1 MTPENRSYAKTYAKA
16 NANPNDNLS
25 QIEKNEINKFFNSD
39 YNKKYP
45 KRKDTLLI
53 SDCMARKNISENS
66 YNECVK
72 EINDKKRI
80 SNKLSLILKIN
91 NNEDLKNYVGTYI
104 NRSLDSTITNNF
116 FKHTDGE
123 LYSLKQFPI
132 GTWDVTDITDM
143 SSLFENGRRYIDIF
157 DGKNIY

>member
-1 MTPENRSYAKTYAKA
+1 MY
-16 NANPNDNLS
+16 
-25 QIEKNEINKFFNSD
+25 NSD

-104 NRSLDSTITNNF
+104 NRSLDSTIINNF

-132 GTWDVTDITDM
+132 GTWDVTNITDM
-143 SSLFENGRRYIDIF
+143 SSLFENGRKYIDIF
-157 DGKNIY
+157 NGKEYKLNSTTFNSNINTKIYNRCLKMQYLLIISQKE